1 MDNMKKRI
9 IPLFVLFLLVS
20 CQSKSASPS
29 SNDIPENINEIA
41 DACNQPVDFGF
52 FVESAVDSPG
62 DIIISVEDGVSFTE
76 MGSQGIQEITDI

>member
-1 MDNMKKRI
+1 MKRRI
-9 IPLFVLFLLVS
+9 IPLFVLFLFVS

-52 FVESAVDSPG
+52 LVESAVDSPG

-76 MGSQGIQEITDI
+76 MGPQGIQEITDI